1 MTQATTDD
9 ALVVVNLDEVGNVHG
24 HFLDLGAVE
33 LLDLTHHADIIGG
46 DKVDGNALSAETTTT
61 ANAVDVVFA
70 VGGEIVVDDQRNL
83 LDIDT
88 TGQEVSGNQDTRGSR
103 AELLHDQITL
113 SLVHV
118 TVHGRDGEVAGGKLV
133 GEPVDLSAGVAED
146 DSLGDGDR
154 LVQVGQ
160 SVELPLLLLNSNVE
174 LLDTLEGKLILLDQ
188 DTDGVTHEA
197 GRDLEDVLGHGS
209 GKEDDLSGLGKERED
224 VVDLVGETTLEE
236 TMLARRL
243 VRAGKA
249 SLSYR
254 KHLVGLVENEH
265 LHSVRLQEAALNHVV
280 DTTGGSDDDLGAIL
294 EGLHV
299 VAHAGTTNASVALDV
314 HEVADSDNDL
324 LNLLSELTSGGQ
336 DQGLALLDRSVDLL
350 ENGDREGGGLAS
362 TRLGLGDDIVTLD
375 DGHDRTLLNGRRALE
390 TIGVHC
396 RTRSDTKHKVGSQDG
411 SFYLPPRR
419 SSDFRFMSSNES
431 TVSS

>member
-209 GKEDDLSGLGKERED
+209 GKEDDLSGLGKELED

-265 LHSVRLQEAALNHVV
+265 LHSVRLQE
-280 DTTGGSDDDLGAIL
+280 
-294 EGLHV
+294 
-299 VAHAGTTNASVALDV
+299 
-314 HEVADSDNDL
+314 
-324 LNLLSELTSGGQ
+324 
-336 DQGLALLDRSVDLL
+336 
-350 ENGDREGGGLAS
+350 
-362 TRLGLGDDIVTLD
+362 
-375 DGHDRTLLNGRRALE
+375 RR
-390 TIGVHC
+390 
-396 RTRSDTKHKVGSQDG
+396 
-411 SFYLPPRR
+411 
-419 SSDFRFMSSNES
+419 
-431 TVSS
+431 